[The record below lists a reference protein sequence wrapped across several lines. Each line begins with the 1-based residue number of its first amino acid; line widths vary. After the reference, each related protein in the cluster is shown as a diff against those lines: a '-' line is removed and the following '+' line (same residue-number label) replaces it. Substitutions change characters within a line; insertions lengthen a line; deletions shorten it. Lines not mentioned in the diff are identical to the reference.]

1 MMIVLDTLAVAEGT
15 MPKPK
20 VIAVFAD
27 GTGNSAAKLFKTN
40 VWRLYDALDTS
51 DPGDSGLER
60 QIAYYHDGVGTSS
73 FKPLAIA
80 GGAFGWGLKRNVL
93 DLYTFVCRNYQPG
106 DRICAFGFS
115 RGAFTVRLLAGLI
128 AREGLVVNTSE
139 RDLEAYARDAYRQY
153 RRRFNQTKGLVGP
166 LRNLRDL
173 VITGW
178 RKLTWR
184 NTYAE
189 QKTAHPNHDVPIDF
203 LGVWDT
209 VAAYGMPI
217 AEITR
222 GIDDWVWPLSMP
234 DYKLNPKVKRARHAL
249 ALDDERD
256 TFHPLIWDERS
267 QNPERIKQVW
277 FAGMHSDVGGGYPDD
292 SLAYV
297 SLDWMLTEASG
308 AELRFQKKAVEEIQR
323 IMNANGALHD
333 SRRGVGAYY
342 RYQPR
347 KVSAHVSPPDPTTL
361 LMQDPVDD
369 TNAVMKSVKIHDS
382 VFRRIQQGTDRYA
395 PIVLPGAYSIV
406 STNGAT
412 NPRPV
417 EADPATRAQDQER
430 VWDRVWKRRINYFL
444 TVGFSAYLLLLPLWN
459 YFWPPSACV
468 GPQCLLVPVIR
479 AAGSVIPA
487 IAQGWVDAFAAAPGR
502 STVVLLVIAL
512 LLGRSKRLQTES
524 RDDMRALWETSLGM
538 KGPRTTAPKPTN
550 RLIRWL
556 RTRPAYQHFF
566 QSLKWTVLPVVF
578 GCLILA
584 VVAVLVVALLSMTVL
599 RVGIWKAESSNVS
612 CQPAGDGKL
621 FETTS
626 TCWPLPGTI
635 EAGKRYRVVVTVK
648 DDWRDLS
655 IDTSPEGFGFARMG
669 LPGNLFA
676 PLRRSLSAQWFQ
688 PLVKIASGDGDFAMV
703 PLAMRR
709 ADTVAKAS
717 TEIQKSDTIPSSYTA
732 QFTAPKSGRAYF
744 FVNDVLLPSW
754 VPSVCGFGPSSFY
767 ENNHGTATIEIEP
780 VAVKPK

>member
-1 MMIVLDTLAVAEGT
+1 MA
-15 MPKPK
+15 K

-27 GTGNSAAKLFKTN
+27 GTGNSSAKLFKTN

-93 DLYTFVCRNYQPG
+93 DLYTFICRNYREG

-128 AREGLVVNTSE
+128 VREGLVVNTSE

-173 VITGW
+173 AIAGW
-178 RKLTWR
+178 RKLTRR

-189 QKTAHPNHDVPIDF
+189 QKLAHPNHDVEVDF

-267 QNPERIKQVW
+267 KNPERIKQVW

-369 TNAVMKSVKIHDS
+369 TNAVLKSVKIHDS

-444 TVGFSAYLLLLPLWN
+444 TVAFSAYLLLLPLWN

-599 RVGIWKAESSNVS
+599 RVGIWRAESSNVWCES
-612 CQPAGDGKL
+612 TG
-621 FETTS
+621 TTEPVFRTNS
-626 TCWPLPGTI
+626 KCWPLSTGV
-635 EAGKRYRVVVTVK
+635 EAGTRYRITVTV
-648 DDWRDLS
+648 DPRDPWRDLS
-655 IDTSPEGFGFARMG
+655 IDASPEGFGLARMSLLG
-669 LPGNLFA
+669 SLFA

-688 PLVKIASGDGDFAMV
+688 PLVKIVPAEGGFAMV
-703 PLAMRR
+703 PLEMER
-709 ADTVAKAS
+709 ADT
-717 TEIQKSDTIPSSYTA
+717 SSSSHIA
-732 QFTAPKSGRAYF
+732 QFTAPRSGRAYF
-744 FVNDVLLPSW
+744 FLNDVLLPPW
-754 VPSVCGFGPSSFY
+754 VPSVWGFSPNYFY
-767 ENNHGTATIEIEP
+767 ENNHGTATIEIER
-780 VAVKPK
+780 VGD

>member
-1 MMIVLDTLAVAEGT
+1 M
-15 MPKPK
+15 PK

-73 FKPLAIA
+73 FKPLAVA

-178 RKLTWR
+178 RKLTRR

-189 QKTAHPNHDVPIDF
+189 QKTAHPNHDVPIEF

-369 TNAVMKSVKIHDS
+369 TNAVLKSVKIHDS

-566 QSLKWTVLPVVF
+566 QSLKWTMLPVVF

-599 RVGIWKAESSNVS
+599 RVDIWKAESSNVW
-612 CQPAGDGKL
+612 CEPAGVTEPVFK
-621 FETTS
+621 TNS
-626 TCWPLPGTI
+626 TCWPLTAGLDAGT
-635 EAGKRYRVVVTVK
+635 RYRITVTV
-648 DDWRDLS
+648 DPTQPWRDLT
-655 IDTSPEGFGFARMG
+655 IDTSPEGFGLARMG
-669 LPGNLFA
+669 LPGNLLA

-688 PLVKIASGDGDFAMV
+688 PLVKIV
-703 PLAMRR
+703 PAEGGFVLVPIEMQR
-709 ADTVAKAS
+709 ADTSPS
-717 TEIQKSDTIPSSYTA
+717 TYTAYTA

-744 FVNDVLLPSW
+744 FVNDVLLPRW
-754 VPSVCGFGPSSFY
+754 VPRADRY
-767 ENNHGTATIEIEP
+767 YRNNEGAATIEIKSVGASP
-780 VAVKPK
+780 D

>member
-1 MMIVLDTLAVAEGT
+1 MDDRLDTLALAEGT
-15 MPKPK
+15 MPK

-51 DPGDSGLER
+51 DPGISGFER

-80 GGAFGWGLKRNVL
+80 GGAFGWGLKRNVI

-115 RGAFTVRLLAGLI
+115 RGAFTVRLLAGMI
-128 AREGLVVNTSE
+128 AREGLVANTSE
-139 RDLEAYARDAYRQY
+139 RELETYARDAYRQY

-166 LRNLRDL
+166 LRNLRDFL
-173 VITGW
+173 IAKW
-178 RKLTWR
+178 QKLTGR
-184 NTYAE
+184 NTYAQ
-189 QKTAHPNHDVPIDF
+189 QKSAHPNHDVEVDF

-234 DYKLNPKVKRARHAL
+234 NYRLSPKVKRARHAL

-256 TFHPLIWDERS
+256 TFHPLFWDEE
-267 QNPERIKQVW
+267 QETDPDRIKQVW

-297 SLDWMLTEASG
+297 SLDWMLTEAAG
-308 AELRFQKKAVEEIQR
+308 AKLRFQPKAVAEIQR
-323 IMNANGALHD
+323 MMSANGALHD

-347 KVSAHVSPPDPTTL
+347 KISAHTSKPDPTTL
-361 LMQDPVDD
+361 LMQDPERETSATLV
-369 TNAVMKSVKIHDS
+369 SVKIHDS
-382 VFRRIQQGTDRYA
+382 VFRRIEQGTDRYA
-395 PIVLPGAYSIV
+395 PIVLPDSYTIV
-406 STNGAT
+406 STGRGQSQ
-412 NPRPV
+412 RPV
-417 EADPATRAQDQER
+417 ESSPDKRAEDQER
-430 VWDRVWKRRINYFL
+430 VWDRVWKRRVNYFL

-459 YFWPPSACV
+459 AFWPPSACA
-468 GPQCLLVPVIR
+468 GPQCLLAPVIR

-487 IAQGWVDAFAAAPGR
+487 IAHMWVDAFAAAPGR
-502 STVVLLVIAL
+502 SAFVLVVIAL
-512 LLGRSKRLQTES
+512 LLGRSKRIQTES
-524 RDDMRALWETSLGM
+524 RDEMRALWEKSMGLSGA
-538 KGPRTTAPKPTN
+538 TTPPKPTN
-550 RLIRWL
+550 RLIRKL
-556 RTRPAYQHFF
+556 RRHPAYQHFF

-578 GCLILA
+578 GWLILA
-584 VVAVLVVALLSMTVL
+584 VAAVLVVALLTMTVL
-599 RVGIWKAESSNVS
+599 RVGIWRAESSNAW
-612 CQPAGDGKL
+612 CEPATDAPAA

-626 TCWPLPGTI
+626 KCRPLPGTI
-635 EAGKRYRVVVTVK
+635 DAGQRYRVTVNVG
-648 DDWRDLS
+648 DGWRDLS
-655 IDTSPEGFGFARMG
+655 IDTSPEGFGLARMG
-669 LPGNLFA
+669 LPGNLLA

-688 PLVKIASGDGDFAMV
+688 PLVKIVPARGGFTMV
-703 PLAMRR
+703 PLEMQRS
-709 ADTVAKAS
+709 DKPS
-717 TEIQKSDTIPSSYTA
+717 TYTA

-744 FVNDVLLPSW
+744 FVNDVLLPAW
-754 VPSVCGFGPSSFY
+754 VPTVGRFSPTYFY
-767 ENNHGTATIEIEP
+767 ENNQGTATIQIESIP
-780 VAVKPK
+780 SE